1 MLRVRDEIRMTIA
14 CYQTLYESSI
24 AFGMRTALQAEQR
37 KVEMQAKIKVLD
49 SDKRELQKQVNDM
62 KEKCK
67 DLERRE
73 KERRDDDGQKHKDEI
88 EYLKKHNQSLK
99 KELEQLLAIP
109 STAL

>member
-1 MLRVRDEIRMTIA
+1 
-14 CYQTLYESSI
+14 
-24 AFGMRTALQAEQR
+24 
-37 KVEMQAKIKVLD
+37 
-49 SDKRELQKQVNDM
+49 M

-73 KERRDDDGQKHKDEI
+73 RERRDDDGQKHKDEI